1 MWKVAG
7 GAAVALVLATTGCS
21 GSSGDSRGSGSS
33 TEEGEAGAGLPSA
46 GTMAEIESFVSEH
59 ATCTS
64 MSLRPDDP
72 DEEWVG
78 KEWGIKER
86 GVCYDENRA
95 GINLLVVDDMKTFQ
109 AQAKKQRRA
118 YFVGKNFAVYAGSPT
133 LLTALQDSGLL
144 YLLCKDRGKIPSG
157 FKKEPALVDG
167 CVLTNY
173 AHGF

>member
-118 YFVGKNFAVYAGSPT
+118 YFVGRTLPSTPGAQRSLRPCRTQDCCTCSARIGERSPAVSRRNRRSW
-133 LLTALQDSGLL
+133 TAAS
-144 YLLCKDRGKIPSG
+144 
-157 FKKEPALVDG
+157 
-167 CVLTNY
+167 
-173 AHGF
+173 